1 MRISKGQCFLLVA
14 AGIAVLIAIL
24 IFQVG
29 SGQPR
34 YHLRSISSWLAEY
47 GDGPQNY
54 KPSPEADHALRQM
67 GSNAVPYVLR
77 LLHSTNSRSYYT
89 LAPKEGSRQRGLY
102 PVLRAKPASASL
114 GDQLKAWSVNLRSR
128 FQRVT
133 TPPSWDHWKAYLA
146 FQALGPDGKPAIP
159 DLIRL
164 AGAPG
169 TNSSPSGTGE
179 MAPISFW
186 KDKNEIQVFVAQSS
200 TYMPSGRPVFAA
212 PTPMFYSGFVPQP
225 FLSDAEIAAWSL
237 AAIGADSVPPLI
249 EMLTNSSPQV
259 GVRAAVALGL
269 MGKAAEPAVPDLI
282 SMLSYPDNNVRREF
296 AEVRRES
303 ADALGWIG
311 QRPDLVV
318 PALIGALADR
328 GFEYSAIIALGTM
341 GEPASNAV
349 PVLLRLV
356 SDITLDRTRDQY
368 RIHHAATALS
378 RISSEAATN
387 QVIPF
392 LISGMRNAESPWSRN
407 MTINTLLQMTN
418 QPDQVIPPLIE
429 ALESTEPASRNS
441 VIYGLGAFGPRAKAA
456 VPKLVLFSRSSE
468 TNACRLATNA
478 LDRIEPGWRS
488 RH

>member
-1 MRISKGQCFLLVA
+1 MRIRKGQCSLLVA

-29 SGQPR
+29 SGKPR

-54 KPSPEADHALRQM
+54 KPSSEADHALRQM
-67 GSNAVPYVLR
+67 GSNAVPYLLR

-89 LAPKEGSRQRGLY
+89 LVPKEGPRLRGLY
-102 PVLRAKPASASL
+102 PVLQAKPASSSVR
-114 GDQLKAWSVNLRSR
+114 DQLKAWAVNLRSR

-146 FQALGPDGKPAIP
+146 FQALGPEGMPAIP
-159 DLIRL
+159 DLIKL
-164 AGAPG
+164 ASVPG

-186 KDKNEIQVFVAQSS
+186 KDKNEIQVFAAQSS

-237 AAIGADSVPPLI
+237 AAIGADSIPPLI

-259 GVRAAVALGL
+259 RGRVAIALGL
-269 MGKAAEPAVPDLI
+269 IGKAAEPAVPDLI
-282 SMLSYPDNNVRREF
+282 SMLSYPDNN
-296 AEVRRES
+296 VRRES

-328 GFEYSAIIALGTM
+328 GIEYSAIIALGTM

-349 PVLLRLV
+349 PVLLKLV
-356 SDITLDRTRDQY
+356 SDVTLDRTRDQY
-368 RIHHAATALS
+368 RIHHAAVALS
-378 RISSEAATN
+378 RISSEATRK

-392 LISGMRNAESPWSRN
+392 LISGIRNAESPWSRN

-418 QPDQVIPPLIE
+418 QPDQVIPPLLE
-429 ALESTEPASRNS
+429 ALESTDLVSRNS
-441 VIYGLGAFGPRAKAA
+441 VIYGLGGFGPRAKAA
-456 VPKLVLFSRSSE
+456 VPKLVLFSRGQD

-478 LDRIEPGWRS
+478 LDKIEPGWRN